1 MAKKVDGFEN
11 ITARIP
17 ERLSAFLE
25 DVKWE
30 HKSTRAGIAR
40 RALQEWAEA
49 HGYDQWCVEH
59 PETPDS
65 DAE

>member
-1 MAKKVDGFEN
+1 MAKKVEGFEN
-11 ITARIP
+11 ITARIS